1 MLLSP
6 AVLQMVTAPVSV
18 AVSTSVLG
26 IFRTSSWSAASAASA
41 NANRHRWIE
50 VTNCDALGGLDA
62 YVDFVSAGGT
72 LTGAVSSSDFFGDI
86 PPTESRW
93 FFVPNGYELVVVR
106 GSTSTAKVK
115 AAEYAVVGF

>member
-6 AVLQMVTAPVSV
+6 AVLQLGTAPVSV

-26 IFRTSSWSAASAASA
+26 IFRASSWSAATASP

-50 VTNCDALGGLDA
+50 VTNCDVLGGLDA
-62 YVDFVSAGGT
+62 YVDFVGAAGT
-72 LTGAVSSSDFFGDI
+72 LTGAVSSSDYFGDV